1 MARLLIVV
9 PLFALCAFQDPPP
22 KTDFMEEVKAL
33 RAEYVKAEQ
42 EWMRPYREA
51 KTEEERQKV
60 KLDPAT
66 HPGPAYFA
74 KFQDLAERAKGT
86 EAGAE
91 ALFEVFTRGQRVK
104 KKEEARA
111 ALDRLI
117 ESHLPSPVMERLAM
131 NLRYAEYQLGKEAC
145 RFALEAIEEKS
156 PLAGAKA
163 AAIFVRSAGAV
174 QTSPET
180 ARAGFIR
187 LQKEFKDTQ
196 YAAMADKHLFE
207 LDFLQIGK
215 TAPDFEASD
224 EKGVK
229 FKLSDFRGKVT
240 VIDFWG
246 YW

>member
-1 MARLLIVV
+1 
-9 PLFALCAFQDPPP
+9 LCAFQDPAP
-22 KTDFMEEVKAL
+22 KTDFMEELKAL
-33 RAEYVKAEQ
+33 RADYTKAEQ

-66 HPGPAYFA
+66 HPGAPFFA
-74 KFQDLAERAKGT
+74 KFQDLAQRAKGT

-111 ALDRLI
+111 ALDQLI

-131 NLRYAEYQLGKEAC
+131 NLRYAEYQIGREAC
-145 RFALEAIEEKS
+145 RFALETIEEKS
-156 PLAGAKA
+156 PVAGAKA
-163 AAIFVRSAGAV
+163 AALFVRSAQV
-174 QTSPET
+174 VESSPDV

-187 LQKEFKDTQ
+187 LQKEFKETQ

-215 TAPDFEASD
+215 TAPDFEATD

-240 VIDFWG
+240 VVDFWG